1 MDETGQE
8 PFPPG
13 VLRAVIVISWSDFQ
27 EAGVHESAKGASVE
41 DHVRQLRRY
50 KGEFVRDLAYST
62 VRLPAA
68 WLAPGDA
75 TILALDALALLD
87 ADQSIRFKE
96 LLDQC
101 VHLVD
106 LIESLI
112 NTFIGQHKA
121 TGIRFTK
128 NDLESLRRGRGPG
141 RVRDLLFLRC
151 SAWPESVTAELAP
164 DIAAVLW
171 RCLRDRQSHQAAAGR
186 DPRDLK
192 ALIQPLMPEVR
203 RLVLEWTALKRLRPD
218 EADYVV
224 SEVLDQLIRTVA
236 ERNGPPGNLSAWSH
250 ATARWKW
257 RTTGTGPVGVA
268 LARALGASGTGDV
281 DDEVSRRV
289 DLERRLQAIADL
301 LDKRATWY
309 ATLAPPRPDDALTY
323 RVAADIVGT
332 RHVELIEAIVR
343 GLPEGT
349 MAVRAALARRA
360 GPLSA
365 SREPTVIRI
374 TRDMLRRH
382 LNTET

>member
-1 MDETGQE
+1 MDETDQE
-8 PFPPG
+8 PFLPG
-13 VLRAVIVISWSDFQ
+13 ALRAVIVISWPDVQ
-27 EAGVHESAKGASVE
+27 EAGVHESTKGASVE
-41 DHVRQLRRY
+41 DHVRHLRRY
-50 KGEFVRDLAYST
+50 KGEFVRDLAYGT

-87 ADQSIRFKE
+87 ADQSVRFKE
-96 LLDQC
+96 LLDHC

-121 TGIRFTK
+121 TGSRFTK

-151 SAWPESVTAELAP
+151 PAWPESVTAELAQ
-164 DIAAVLW
+164 DIAAVLC
-171 RCLRDRQSHQAAAGR
+171 RCLRDRRSHQAAAGR

-236 ERNGPPGNLSAWSH
+236 ERNGPPGNLAAWSH

-257 RTTGTGPVGVA
+257 QTARTGPVDVA
-268 LARALGASGTGDV
+268 LARASGASGTDDV
-281 DDEVSRRV
+281 HDEVSRRV

-301 LDKRATWY
+301 LHKRATWY
-309 ATLAPPRPDDALTY
+309 ATLTPPRPDDALAY
-323 RVAADIVGT
+323 RVAAHLVGT

-343 GLPEGT
+343 GLPEGM
-349 MAVRAALARRA
+349 MAVRAALARQA

-365 SREPTVIRI
+365 GREPTVIRI
-374 TRDMLRRH
+374 IRDMLRRH

>member
-1 MDETGQE
+1 MDETDQE
-8 PFPPG
+8 PFLPG
-13 VLRAVIVISWSDFQ
+13 ILKAVIVISWSDIQ
-27 EAGVHESAKGASVE
+27 EAGVRESTKGASVE

-50 KGEFVRDLAYST
+50 KSEFVRDLAYAA

-75 TILALDALALLD
+75 TILALDPLTLLD

-121 TGIRFTK
+121 TGARFTK

-151 SAWPESVTAELAP
+151 TAWPESVTAELAA

-171 RCLRDRQSHQAAAGR
+171 RCLRDRQSHQAATSR

-203 RLVLEWTALKRLRPD
+203 RLVLEWTALKRLRRE

-236 ERNGPPGNLSAWSH
+236 ERNGPPGNLAAWSH

-257 RTTGTGPVGVA
+257 QTARTGPADVM
-268 LARALGASGTGDV
+268 LPRAFGASGTDDV
-281 DDEVSRRV
+281 DDDVSRRV
-289 DLERRLQAIADL
+289 DLDRRLRAIAGL

-309 ATLAPPRPDDALTY
+309 ATLTPPRPDDVLTY

-332 RHVELIEAIVR
+332 RDVELIEAVVR
-343 GLPEGT
+343 GLPEGK
-349 MAVRAALARRA
+349 MVVRAALARRA

-365 SREPTVIRI
+365 AREPTVIRVI
-374 TRDMLRRH
+374 KDMLRRH
-382 LNTET
+382 LDTER

>member
-1 MDETGQE
+1 MDETDQE
-8 PFPPG
+8 PFLPS
-13 VLRAVIVISWSDFQ
+13 VLKAVIVISWSDIQ
-27 EAGVHESAKGASVE
+27 EAGVRESTKGASVE

-50 KGEFVRDLAYST
+50 KSEFVRDLAYAA

-75 TILALDALALLD
+75 TILALDPSALLD

-121 TGIRFTK
+121 TGARFTK

-151 SAWPESVTAELAP
+151 TAWPESVTAELAP

-171 RCLRDRQSHQAAAGR
+171 RCLRDRQSHQAATSR

-203 RLVLEWTALKRLRPD
+203 RLVLEWTALKRLRRE

-236 ERNGPPGNLSAWSH
+236 ERNGPPGNLAAWSH

-257 RTTGTGPVGVA
+257 QTARTGPADVM
-268 LARALGASGTGDV
+268 LPRAFGASGTDDV

-289 DLERRLQAIADL
+289 DLDRRLRAIAGL

-309 ATLAPPRPDDALTY
+309 ATLTPPRPDDALTY

-332 RHVELIEAIVR
+332 RDVELIEAVVR
-343 GLPEGT
+343 GLPEGK
-349 MAVRAALARRA
+349 MVVRAALARRA

-365 SREPTVIRI
+365 AREPTVIRVI
-374 TRDMLRRH
+374 KDMLRRH
-382 LNTET
+382 HDTET